1 MALAAD
7 VFLQA
12 AAGDRRLPRPSATR
26 ALAVFAIAWG
36 CVRGLSAV
44 EQRLPGPHLTL
55 PLWSLPAPETF
66 APAATVLSQ
75 AFITALFQV
84 CLLAIAVAATAR
96 YFPGWKRYGPAAALA
111 LLYAA
116 GRAQSPLQ
124 LVYFSVTAA
133 AGILVI
139 EALVRLCAADL
150 LTFGVALFWLHT
162 IGPALT
168 LSEQP
173 AAFLRWNG
181 VACVALAA
189 VAGFAVARKFPM
201 GRVSAAE

>member
-1 MALAAD
+1 
-7 VFLQA
+7 
-12 AAGDRRLPRPSATR
+12 
-26 ALAVFAIAWG
+26 
-36 CVRGLSAV
+36 
-44 EQRLPGPHLTL
+44 TL

-84 CLLAIAVAATAR
+84 CLFAIAIAATAR
-96 YFPGWKRYGPAAALA
+96 YFPGWKRYGPVAALA
-111 LLYAA
+111 LLYAS

-124 LVYFSVTAA
+124 FIYFSVTAA

-162 IGPALT
+162 IGPAVT

-181 VACVALAA
+181 VACVALA
-189 VAGFAVARKFPM
+189 VVLGIVVARKFPSV
-201 GRVSAAE
+201 RVSASE